1 MSKFQ
6 SFATQGSFRD
16 YQLQAPD
23 ETAKIEQETART
35 IRGRERAQQFL
46 EQNNELYLR
55 AQKLAQNQESAQREE
70 NFRLETENRKAFRD
84 ALDRDYRIQTENDRV
99 RAAQTEQTYKQLSAF
114 SKTAFELYGQ
124 VDQQIT
130 EKQEK
135 ANAANTIIAGT
146 TVQENIAIKGMVSNL
161 TRAEFEQQ
169 DLITRLVKE
178 GKDVDALWTLYGR
191 RNTRNF
197 VNNVATIQN
206 TASGLD
212 SYLNQ
217 VILDLPE
224 GLTAEQQKI
233 EVEKAYRTFVADNFT
248 VGGKQL
254 NPKLINNVA
263 APILNSAYNRVSGEF
278 DREIK
283 KERLEKLRQDK
294 LEGLNVLWDSGGG
307 VQGLLT
313 QYHTVN
319 PSQEKREIFAEW
331 VVSRL
336 KSGTL
341 TPEEATAI
349 LDTEYD
355 GPNGQ
360 ATTWR
365 KQFAASK
372 EVGLVNEAIRDQRR
386 VNVGEVA
393 LRESELKIAV
403 DDELKQ
409 KVDQFVVDGDGSL
422 SPDELA
428 ELEEIQKKGPLG
440 YESPVLEEARK
451 FTVEYRTAQVLE
463 KQWEKKLNE
472 GTLTTADILAVKGNF
487 KLTQEWLAKAVAL
500 EKLRETPESKTDIN
514 AIKAKIAQ
522 DPRIKAAPVTGAENY
537 SVILM
542 QDRFV
547 RMYKATLQRT
557 KNPAEARA
565 ITLAAI
571 ENLQSNPQAV
581 TNGYYTEIVQQEKA
595 GAISAKTS
603 LKEYQEFLQLAAKP
617 NFRDDPKAA
626 VNAVGAYNFK
636 TGYDAI
642 TQGKEPPTIIKKGAE
657 LMGVTPL
664 EFMNFLVRG
673 AGAGWEP
680 ITVDDQLKEIQKTL
694 KPVTRRLYNVTR
706 TNDRIIR
713 ASIIDSS
720 GLSTAPRRGSFG
732 PSQSSNLSDPVLRR
746 AADITS
752 NYESAGYG
760 GYNAVNQ
767 GGEAGGTKIPE
778 GFYSGDFRAMPQH
791 KGRALTDLTIG
802 EIMDL
807 QYDPGGSRMSNAEW
821 VRLGK
826 LHAVGRYQFIGKTL
840 RGLVERLGIS
850 RSAKFTPEL
859 QDRLF
864 LSLLKSGGP
873 GQWVGLRNA
882 SVQEMAIIRQAQS
895 KL

>member
-55 AQKLAQNQESAQREE
+55 AQKLAQNQESAQREQ
-70 NFRLETENRKAFRD
+70 NFQLETENRKAFRD
-84 ALDRDYRIQTENDRV
+84 ALDRDYRVQTENDRI
-99 RAAQTEQTYKQLSAF
+99 RAAQTEDTFKQLSAF

-124 VDQQIT
+124 VNQQIT
-130 EKQEK
+130 ETQEK

-146 TVQENIAIKGMVSNL
+146 TVQENIAIKGLVSNL

-169 DLITRLVKE
+169 DLITNLVKE
-178 GKDVDALWTLYGR
+178 GKDVDALWSLYGR
-191 RNTRNF
+191 RNTRGF
-197 VNNVATIQN
+197 INNVATIQN
-206 TASGLD
+206 TAFGLD

-217 VILDLPE
+217 VILNLPE
-224 GLTAEQQKI
+224 GLTAEQQKL
-233 EVEKAYRTFVADNFT
+233 EVDKAYRSFVADNFT
-248 VGGKQL
+248 VDGKQL

-263 APILNSAYNRVSGEF
+263 SPILSSAYNRVSGEF

-283 KERLEKLRQDK
+283 KERLTDLKNSKIDA
-294 LEGLNVLWDSGGG
+294 LNVLWDSGAGA
-307 VQGLLT
+307 QGFIE
-313 QYHTVN
+313 QHHTLN
-319 PSQEKREIFAEW
+319 PSREKRELTYEW
-331 VVSRL
+331 MVLRI

-341 TPEEATAI
+341 SPEDAIAI
-349 LDTEYD
+349 LNFEYAGPD
-355 GPNGQ
+355 GKQ
-360 ATTWR
+360 ITWA
-365 KQFAASK
+365 KQFPTEIGIVYEAA
-372 EVGLVNEAIRDQRR
+372 RDQRR
-386 VNVGEVA
+386 VNVGEVT
-393 LRESELKIAV
+393 LRENELKIAI

-409 KVDQFVVDGDGSL
+409 KVDEFVVDGDGSL
-422 SPDELA
+422 SLEELA
-428 ELEEIQKKGPLG
+428 VLEEIQKKGPLG
-440 YESPVLEEARK
+440 YDSPVLEKARE
-451 FTVEYRTAQVLE
+451 FTVEYQTAEALT
-463 KQWEKKLNE
+463 KQWEKKLNQ

-500 EKLRETPESKTDIN
+500 EKLRDTPESKTDID

-542 QDRFV
+542 QERFV
-547 RMYKATLQRT
+547 RMYKSNLQRT

-581 TNGYYTEIVQQEKA
+581 TNGFYTEIVRQEKA

-617 NFRDDPKAA
+617 NFRNNPKAA

-664 EFMNFLVRG
+664 EFMNFLVKG
-673 AGAGWEP
+673 AGVGWEP

-694 KPVTRRLYNVTR
+694 KPVTQRLYNVTR

-752 NYESAGYG
+752 NYESAGSG

-767 GGEAGGTKIPE
+767 GGEEGGTKIPE
-778 GFYSGDFRAMPQH
+778 GFYSGDFRAMKQH

-807 QYDPGGSRMSNAEW
+807 QADPGGSRMSNAEW
-821 VRLGK
+821 VKQGK

-882 SVQEMAIIRQAQS
+882 SAQEMALIRKAQS

>member
-55 AQKLAQNQESAQREE
+55 AQKLAQNQESAQREQ
-70 NFRLETENRKAFRD
+70 NFQLETENRKAFRD
-84 ALDRDYRIQTENDRV
+84 ALDRDFNVQTENDRI
-99 RAAQTEQTYKQLSAF
+99 RAAQLDQTFKQLSAF

-146 TVQENIAIKGMVSNL
+146 TVQENSAIKGMVSNL

-169 DLITRLVKE
+169 DLITNLVKE
-178 GKDVDALWTLYGR
+178 GKDVDALWSLYGR
-191 RNTRNF
+191 RNTRGF
-197 VNNVATIQN
+197 INNASSVQN
-206 TASGLD
+206 SAFGLD

-217 VILDLPE
+217 VILNLPE
-224 GLTAEQQKI
+224 DITAQQRKL
-233 EVEKAYRTFVADNFT
+233 EVDKAYRTFLADNLT
-248 VGGKQL
+248 VDGKQI
-254 NPKLINNVA
+254 NPKLINNIA
-263 APILNSAYNRVSGEF
+263 GPILNSAYNRVSGEL
-278 DREIK
+278 DREIR
-283 KERLEKLRQDK
+283 KEHLETLRQDK
-294 LEGLNVLWDSGGG
+294 IKGLNVLWDSGNG
-307 VQGLLT
+307 VQGVLEE
-313 QYHTVN
+313 YHTKN
-319 PSQEKREIFAEW
+319 PSQDKREILAEW

-341 TPEEATAI
+341 SPEEASAI

-355 GPNGQ
+355 GPNGKP
-360 ATTWR
+360 TSWR
-365 KQFAASK
+365 QQFSASK
-372 EVGLVNEAIRDQRR
+372 EVGIINEAIRDQRR

-393 LRESELKIAV
+393 LRENEQKIATELKIQQKL
-403 DDELKQ
+403 DE
-409 KVDQFVVDGDGSL
+409 FIADGDGIF
-422 SPDELA
+422 SPEELA
-428 ELEEIQKKGPLG
+428 AIEALQEEGPPG
-440 YESPVLEEARK
+440 YQSPALEEARK
-451 FTVEYRTAQVLE
+451 LTVSAQEATLLNKEFETRANNLNLKVSDVLS
-463 KQWEKKLNE
+463 
-472 GTLTTADILAVKGNF
+472 IKGNYALVQ
-487 KLTQEWLAKAVAL
+487 KWLPIAKQQED
-500 EKLRETPESKTDIN
+500 LRSAPENKTDIN
-514 AIKAKIAQ
+514 AIKAKLAQ

-542 QDRFV
+542 QERFI
-547 RMYKATLQRT
+547 RQYKATLART
-557 KNPAEARA
+557 GDPNQARA
-565 ITLAAI
+565 ATITAI
-571 ENLQSNPQAV
+571 ENLQKNPQSI
-581 TNGYYTEIVQQEKA
+581 TNGFYTEIIQQEKA
-595 GAISAKTS
+595 GAAAAKTS
-603 LKEYQEFLQLAAKP
+603 LKKYQDLLKASVQP
-617 NFRDDPKAA
+617 DFRTNPKKALN
-626 VNAVGAYNFK
+626 VIGVENY
-636 TGYDAI
+636 
-642 TQGKEPPTIIKKGAE
+642 TQARQAMSEGREPTALIKQGAE
-657 LMGVTPL
+657 LFNVSPL
-664 EFMNFLVRG
+664 EFINFLSKG
-673 AGAGWEP
+673 KGDKP
-680 ITVDDQLKEIQKTL
+680 ITLNSQLESIRSQI
-694 KPVTRRLYNVTR
+694 KPSTRRFYNVTR
-706 TNDRIIR
+706 TNERIIR
-713 ASIIDSS
+713 GSLIDS
-720 GLSTAPRRGSFG
+720 GQLPTAPRRGSFG

-752 NYESAGYG
+752 NYESAGAG

-767 GGEAGGTKIPE
+767 GGEAGGTRIPA
-778 GFYSGDFRAMPQH
+778 GFYSGDFRAMKQH

-807 QYDPGGSRMSNAEW
+807 QADPGGSRMSNAEW
-821 VRLGK
+821 VKQGK

-840 RGLVERLGIS
+840 RGLVQRLGIS

-882 SVQEMAIIRQAQS
+882 TAQEMALIRKAQS

>member
-55 AQKLAQNQESAQREE
+55 AQKLAQNQESAQREQ
-70 NFRLETENRKAFRD
+70 NFQLETENRKAFRD

-124 VDQQIT
+124 VNQQIT
-130 EKQEK
+130 ETQEK

-169 DLITRLVKE
+169 DLITNLVKE
-178 GKDVDALWTLYGR
+178 GKDVDALWALYGR
-191 RNTRNF
+191 RNTRGF
-197 VNNVATIQN
+197 INNISTIQN
-206 TASGLD
+206 TANGLD

-217 VILDLPE
+217 TILNLPE

-331 VVSRL
+331 IVSRL
-336 KSGTL
+336 KAGTL
-341 TPEEATAI
+341 TPEEATAM

-360 ATTWR
+360 PTTWR
-365 KQFAASK
+365 KQFSASK
-372 EVGLVNEAIRDQRR
+372 EVGIVNEAIRDQRR

-409 KVDQFVVDGDGSL
+409 KVDEFVVDGDGSL
-422 SPDELA
+422 SPEELA
-428 ELEEIQKKGPLG
+428 VLEDIQSKGPVG

-451 FTVEYRTAQVLE
+451 FTVEYRTAQALE

-500 EKLRETPESKTDIN
+500 EKLRDTPESKTDIN

-542 QDRFV
+542 QERFV

-557 KNPAEARA
+557 NSPAEARA

-571 ENLQSNPQAV
+571 ENLQSNPKAV
-581 TNGYYTEIVQQEKA
+581 TNGFYTEIVQQEKA

-617 NFRDDPKAA
+617 SFRKDPKAA

-642 TQGKEPPTIIKKGAE
+642 TQGREPPTIIKKGAE

-694 KPVTRRLYNVTR
+694 KPVTQRLYNVTR

-732 PSQSSNLSDPVLRR
+732 PSQSSTLNDPVLRR

-752 NYESAGYG
+752 NYESAGAG

-767 GGEAGGTKIPE
+767 GGEAGGTRIPK
-778 GFYSGDFRAMPQH
+778 GFYSGDFRAMAQH

-807 QYDPGGSRMSNAEW
+807 QADPGGSRMSNAEW

-826 LHAVGRYQFIGKTL
+826 LHAVGRYQFIGPTL
-840 RGLVERLGIS
+840 RGLVQRLGIS

-882 SVQEMAIIRQAQS
+882 TAQEMAIIRQAQS